1 MSLSATTLTA
11 LRTRGVVALLGIAIM
26 WAYIAWP
33 TAQYDSLER
42 SFYDTLVKLSLPPAH
57 ESRLVIVDIDER
69 SLEGFGAWPWSRATM
84 ANLVNELTV
93 RHKVALL
100 GLDIVFP
107 QSKSGDD
114 ELRKALDR
122 SNVVMSQALDFSSQ
136 SANRVGRPSGGVQL
150 IDREFAPIASGF
162 IANDPGLLTPHAGV
176 GHINPIVDEDGH
188 VRRLYP
194 VACTDTSCAYTL
206 ALRLY
211 LELAATD
218 DKLLRAAYAKRGKH
232 LLVDIGHNESLDLPL
247 DNQRALLVPYRVS
260 SDGFLVIS
268 AIDVM
273 DADAVLPELENTIV
287 LVGSSALGI
296 GDRVATPLNKLS
308 PGLEVHAQLLVALL
322 DGRLIRP
329 VSANSVS
336 FLLLAAVVVISWIF
350 WPRGNR
356 YVALLWPLLIVI
368 FLIMVLSWFFLHED
382 QLLPL
387 SSLPLLV
394 IVIAISS
401 LLIENFSLDG
411 RMRNVTSHLGQF
423 LPSVLVGRLLKGGNL
438 APETASYTMTVM
450 IADIRGFTAAS
461 EGKSPE
467 QIAEFAQKC
476 FEVLSAEVARYQGTI
491 ERYSG
496 DGLVAMWGEP
506 SADAAPKSLAGILKV
521 QPVNDAASLG
531 PDFAHAPHAANAVS
545 AAIAMQQA
553 IESMSDWF
561 TEKHYG
567 PRQIS
572 IGLNTGPMA
581 VGVFG
586 GQTHLTWSAQGQAFN
601 ITSRIETLTRELDEN
616 ILMGEATAKLLMAD
630 SVRRVGS
637 YAVKGVT
644 ELVVVYAPTV

>member
-1 MSLSATTLTA
+1 
-11 LRTRGVVALLGIAIM
+11 M
-26 WAYIAWP
+26 WSYIVWP

-42 SFYDTLVKLSLPPAH
+42 SFYDTLVRLSLPPAH

-69 SLEGFGAWPWSRATM
+69 SLERLGSWPWSRATM
-84 ANLVNELTV
+84 ANLVNELTE
-93 RHKVALL
+93 RQKVALL

-107 QSKSGDD
+107 QNKSGDV

-122 SNVVMSQALDFSSQ
+122 SNVVMSQALDFSPQ
-136 SANRVGRPSGGVQL
+136 SANRVGQPLGGVKL
-150 IDREFAPIASGF
+150 DGRELAPMATGY
-162 IANDPGLLTPHAGV
+162 IANDPGLLARHAGM
-176 GHINPIVDEDGH
+176 GHISPIVDDDGH

-194 VACTDTSCAYTL
+194 IACVDANCVYTL
-206 ALRLY
+206 ALRMY
-211 LELAATD
+211 LELAATE
-218 DKLLRAAYAKRGKH
+218 DKSLRAAYAKRGKH
-232 LLVDIGHNESLDLPL
+232 LLVDIGSNESIDLPL
-247 DNQRALLVPYRVS
+247 DKQRALMVPYRVS
-260 SDGFLVIS
+260 TGGFQVIS

-273 DADAVLPELENTIV
+273 EADHVLPELENTIV

-296 GDRVATPLNKLS
+296 GDRVATPLNKLA
-308 PGLEVHAQLLVALL
+308 PGVEVHAQLLVALL
-322 DGRLIRP
+322 DGRLIQP
-329 VSANSVS
+329 VSANSIS

-356 YVALLWPLLIVI
+356 YVALLWPALILI

-387 SSLPLLV
+387 SPLPLLV
-394 IVIAISS
+394 IVIATSS
-401 LLIENFSLDG
+401 LLAENFSLDG

-438 APETASYTMTVM
+438 APETALYTMTVM

-461 EGKSPE
+461 EGKTPE

-476 FEVLSAEVARYQGTI
+476 FEVLSAEVSRYQGTI

-506 SADAAPKSLAGILKV
+506 SADDAPKSLTGILKI
-521 QPVNDAASLG
+521 QPVTGAASLG
-531 PDFAHAPHAANAVS
+531 SDFAHAPHAAKAVS

-553 IESMSDWF
+553 IENMSDWF

-567 PRQIS
+567 PRQLS

-616 ILMGEATAKLLMAD
+616 ILMGETTAKLLMAD
-630 SVRRVGS
+630 SVRRIGS

-644 ELVVVYAPTV
+644 DLVVVYAPVAISANKLPN